1 MRHALLA
8 SLEGIEGLPVVAK
21 EQVADGHID
30 QSEGVGR
37 KMLNCLFVALNS
49 FLVLRL
55 VLVDVGQ
62 VVVGVAVAGVNLDGL
77 LVPLDGLVSVVLSL
91 VDDCSVVVGAVVLG
105 VSIDGLLVVLESEFV
120 FPHVVV
126 GDAHRVVKGIYLL
139 VDGVCTF
146 IGLREVLY
154 RKFVG
159 LFVIVSQTSVVIVKV
174 GIYLVLLQ
182 QAAYLFRVV
191 L

>member
-62 VVVGVAVAGVNLDGL
+62 VVVGVAVAGVHLDGL

-91 VDDCSVVVGAVVLG
+91 VDDCSVVVGAVILG
-105 VSIDGLLVVLESEFV
+105 VSIDGLLVVLECEFV

-146 IGLREVLY
+146 IGLLIVLY
-154 RKFVG
+154 RKLVR